1 MNRKYIIKVHW
12 KHDDT
17 IQMWN
22 EKMAWVT
29 EQFGLPGG
37 KWQSEVTS
45 EWMAIYF
52 DDEKDYVFAKLK
64 LGT

>member
-1 MNRKYIIKVHW
+1 
-12 KHDDT
+12 
-17 IQMWN
+17 MWN

-29 EQFGLPGG
+29 EQFGLPGH